1 MKLAEHYAAGLR
13 YEAFLAEYGS
23 ESDCRRWQRIYE
35 QTQLLA
41 EQQLRLESF
50 VREMHILC
58 MAGAWCGDCAEQ
70 CPVFRVFEELSATIH
85 VRYIDRDEHPK
96 LKESLTI
103 CGGARVPHVVFFSE
117 DMQEVGR
124 YGDRTLAKYRQMADS
139 LAGPACSTG
148 ELTDLQQHAAIVG
161 DWLDEFERAGIECDE
176 DIRARFVDRIWF
188 GCEADDVMAP
198 MALTGRGVPMDAK
211 IKATFGSDIG
221 HWDVPRMNH
230 VLEEAHEMVEDGL
243 ATEADFRD
251 FTFTNPVTLHAG
263 MNPDFFKGTVVED
276 EVNKLLIE
284 QKILASPPTQREAHV
299 SKGER
304 QGDSN
309 SSPSVTGSPDG
320 LPGMPF
326 IPADNWWFKNHHQ
339 KRG

>member
-1 MKLAEHYAAGLR
+1 MKLDDYYAAGLC

-41 EQQLRLESF
+41 EQQLRIESF

-139 LAGPACSTG
+139 LAAPACSTG

-161 DWLDEFERAGIECDE
+161 DWLDEFERVQLILRTSPRL
-176 DIRARFVDRIWF
+176 RA
-188 GCEADDVMAP
+188 
-198 MALTGRGVPMDAK
+198 K
-211 IKATFGSDIG
+211 HSD
-221 HWDVPRMNH
+221 
-230 VLEEAHEMVEDGL
+230 
-243 ATEADFRD
+243 
-251 FTFTNPVTLHAG
+251 
-263 MNPDFFKGTVVED
+263 
-276 EVNKLLIE
+276 
-284 QKILASPPTQREAHV
+284 
-299 SKGER
+299 
-304 QGDSN
+304 
-309 SSPSVTGSPDG
+309 
-320 LPGMPF
+320 
-326 IPADNWWFKNHHQ
+326 
-339 KRG
+339 